1 MGDDSDK
8 AGGAHVPDTADAAI
22 DLTLCDREPIHIPG
36 AIQPHGLLLIADAT
50 TLAVIGGAGD
60 IEGRLAHAWLGR
72 PIGTLLAQDIAAAL
86 ASAASAPEIAVPLAI
101 VPGRGEAFDATLHR
115 SDDRL
120 LIELE
125 PAPPA
130 ATPAAAVLAR
140 LDAAGAAFERAADL
154 IGVCERAA
162 ALFREITGFERVM
175 IYRFLDDGAGKVLAE
190 DRADGLPTYLN
201 HHFPASDI
209 PRQARALYVRNRV
222 RVIPDARYDAAP
234 IRPATAGLAQI
245 DLSDVAVRSVSPIHL
260 RYLANMGVVAS
271 ASISI
276 VRDGIL
282 WGLVTCHDRAPRRMS
297 QETRATCRVL
307 AGILSRQITAR
318 EHAETYR
325 ERIRLR
331 GAEDA
336 ILFQFESAEDADGGL
351 RALADDLRA
360 LLSADGFATVRGN
373 EIVTAGIC
381 PAGPDLIE
389 LARWIAGHAT
399 TEPFSTAALAERFA
413 PAAAYGDRA
422 SGLLA
427 LSLTSPGE
435 PSTLLM
441 WFRAEERAIVEWAG
455 NPHKGVTFD
464 PAAQLMPRTSF
475 EAWCETVRGR
485 ARPWTLGEIDAAGRL
500 RRALSDARRNRRLR
514 GLNREL
520 SATVADREALIAQ
533 KDHLLREVNH
543 RVQNSLQLVQAFL
556 TLQARQEEDP
566 ALSAHLAEATRRLS
580 AVALVHRRLYQADQV
595 ETIDLARYI
604 DELCGEMRGSMDP
617 EWGRSITLD
626 LSPMLITAD
635 RAINVGL
642 ILTELV
648 INANKYAYGGA
659 PGPIAITLDQHRNT
673 FRLIVADRG
682 GGIVRARQG
691 FGTRMMTAMVQRLGG
706 TIEQQDNQPGLRVI
720 VAAPIEER

>member
-1 MGDDSDK
+1 MGDDIDK
-8 AGGAHVPDTADAAI
+8 PARAPAPDAADAPL

-36 AIQPHGLLLIADAT
+36 AIQPHGLLLIADAG

-60 IEGRLAHAWLGR
+60 IEGRLAPIWLGQ
-72 PIGTLLAQDIAAAL
+72 PIGALLAQDIAAVLAL
-86 ASAASAPEIAVPLAI
+86 AATAPGIAVPLAI
-101 VPGRGEAFDATLHR
+101 VAGRDEAFDATLHR

-130 ATPAAAVLAR
+130 ATPAVAVLAR

-154 IGVCERAA
+154 IGLCERAA
-162 ALFREITGFERVM
+162 AIFREITGFERVM

-190 DRADGLPTYLN
+190 DRAPGLHSYLN

-209 PRQARALYVRNRV
+209 PHQARALYVRNRV
-222 RVIPDARYDAAP
+222 RTIPDARYDPAP
-234 IRPATAGLAQI
+234 IRPAAAGLADI

-276 VRDGIL
+276 VRDGVL

-297 QETRATCRVL
+297 QETRATCRVI
-307 AGILSRQITAR
+307 AGVLSRQITAK

-331 GAEDA
+331 GAEDG
-336 ILFQFESAEDADGGL
+336 ILVQLDRAADADGGL
-351 RALADDLRA
+351 RALAEELRA
-360 LLSADGFATVRGN
+360 MLSADGFATVRGS
-373 EIVTAGIC
+373 EIVTAGRC
-381 PAGPDLIE
+381 PAGPELIA
-389 LARWIAGHAT
+389 LARWTAPRAT
-399 TEPFSTAALAERFA
+399 AEPFFTAALAERFA
-413 PAAAYGDRA
+413 PAADYGDRA
-422 SGLLA
+422 SGMLA
-427 LSLTSPGE
+427 LTLTPSAE
-435 PSTLLM
+435 ASTLLM
-441 WFRAEERAIVEWAG
+441 WFRAEERETVEWAG
-455 NPHKGVTFD
+455 NPHKDIALD
-464 PAAQLMPRTSF
+464 PAAQLIPRTSF
-475 EAWCETVRGR
+475 DAWCEAVRGH
-485 ARPWTLGEIDAAGRL
+485 ARPWTLGEVEAAGRL
-500 RRALSDARRNRRLR
+500 RRALLEARRNRRLR
-514 GLNREL
+514 ELNREL
-520 SATVADREALIAQ
+520 SETVADREALIAQ

-566 ALSAHLAEATRRLS
+566 ALAAHLAEATRRLS

-595 ETIDLARYI
+595 DTIDLARYL

-626 LSPMLITAD
+626 LAPMLITAD
-635 RAINVGL
+635 RAINIGL

-673 FRLIVADRG
+673 FRLIVADHG
-682 GGIVRARQG
+682 GGIVRAREG